1 MSSDP
6 AYRYALYYAPEQ
18 SDPLWRVGCEWLGR
32 SPVTG
37 DPEPDLLSQADADRV
52 KLTASA
58 RRYGFHATIKAPI
71 ALSGSVEDFLAD
83 VAALAATV
91 KPFTLPRLRIS
102 EEDGFTA
109 LRPVVLNDVL
119 LSAGETCVRVLDRHR
134 RPENAERAAV
144 RARDCT
150 ERQKALLARWGYP
163 YVCEEW
169 RFHMTLADDILPSPL
184 RAEVETRFA
193 PALAMDRRVTSLC
206 VFQEQSPGAPFTMLA
221 RFPLVVQP

>member
-1 MSSDP
+1 MSSDS

-18 SDPLWRVGCEWLGR
+18 SDPLWQAGCEWLGR
-32 SPVTG
+32 SPLTG
-37 DPEPDLLSQADADRV
+37 DPEPGQLSEGEEERA

-71 ALSGSVEDFLAD
+71 ALAGSVEDFLAD

-91 KPFTLPRLRIS
+91 KPFTLPRLRVS

-109 LRPVVLNDVL
+109 LRPTVLNDTL
-119 LSAGETCVRVLDRHR
+119 LSAGATCVRMLDRHR
-134 RPENAERAAV
+134 RPESPERVAA
-144 RARDCT
+144 RGHHCT
-150 ERQKALLARWGYP
+150 ERQKSLLARWGYP

-169 RFHMTLADDILPSPL
+169 RFHMTLADDILPPSF
-184 RAEVETRFA
+184 RGEVETLFA
-193 PALAMDRRVTSLC
+193 PALAMDRRLTSLC